1 MTAGP
6 GVGKWGSGG
15 RESRRLVMK
24 GRDGAVAAGRCAGA
38 EDLFIFRRGRL
49 EHFHLFRGCWKFLGQ
64 GRGCPYRRKR
74 AGNVAPAPPPARNW
88 RTEGLGQRSSVLPR
102 TEKSLAVGSSQ
113 LRWVAIDLEAPIS

>member
-74 AGNVAPAPPPARNW
+74 AGNVAPAPTPPKLENGRI
-88 RTEGLGQRSSVLPR
+88 RSEELRAPQDREVIGSGEQPA
-102 TEKSLAVGSSQ
+102 EVGGH
-113 LRWVAIDLEAPIS
+113 